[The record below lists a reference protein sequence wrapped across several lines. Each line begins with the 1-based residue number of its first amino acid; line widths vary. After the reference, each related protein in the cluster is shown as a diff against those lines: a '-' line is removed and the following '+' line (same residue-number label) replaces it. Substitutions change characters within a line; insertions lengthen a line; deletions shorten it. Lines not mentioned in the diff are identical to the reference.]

1 MAVSAS
7 FWSDRRHC
15 GRVRLRSSSL
25 RSDTKDQAV
34 HRFALARAGRVRKAW
49 RPMNRRAV
57 STMHLVQV
65 LLPLYDNDGHP
76 FEEAL
81 HLRVKTAF
89 TEKFGGVTAYVRS
102 PAEGAWHGPSGVK
115 SHDEI
120 VIFEVMTARLDR
132 AWWRKM
138 RRDLART
145 FKQEQ
150 LVIRTHPIEI
160 L

>member
-1 MAVSAS
+1 
-7 FWSDRRHC
+7 
-15 GRVRLRSSSL
+15 
-25 RSDTKDQAV
+25 
-34 HRFALARAGRVRKAW
+34 
-49 RPMNRRAV
+49 
-57 STMHLVQV
+57 MHLVQV
-65 LLPLYDNDGHP
+65 LLPLYDNDGHA

-81 HLRVKTAF
+81 HLHVETAF

-102 PAEGAWHGPSGVK
+102 PAEGAWHGPSGAK
-115 SHDEI
+115 RHDEI

-132 AWWRKM
+132 SWWRKI